1 MGKLGGTGMRYD
13 NIRGGRFITRLNR
26 FEAAVEID
34 GREQLCHVK
43 NTGRCKELLVPG
55 AAVFAQV

>member
-1 MGKLGGTGMRYD
+1 MRYD

-43 NTGRCKELLVPG
+43 LLVPG
-55 AAVFAQV
+55 AAVFVQVQKKVIRPFCSLSFR